1 MSAFRLAES
10 SELLEGGRPLSLCR
24 VFALLVKRRLI
35 MATTEE
41 RPRAPTSAIAAPQH
55 RGRGTLVRLGRD
67 RTSMTGFASGSPF
80 LTVPELAAL
89 LRVPV
94 SWVYE
99 QSRRVGSDAVP
110 CYRAGKRL
118 VFDREEV
125 LAWFLETQRRQ
136 LLPVDRRRRRRA
148 PGDGPG
154 GHRAGGPRLT
164 RRSAT
169 GASAVAVMLPREGAS
184 DA

>member
-1 MSAFRLAES
+1 
-10 SELLEGGRPLSLCR
+10 
-24 VFALLVKRRLI
+24 
-35 MATTEE
+35 
-41 RPRAPTSAIAAPQH
+41 
-55 RGRGTLVRLGRD
+55 
-67 RTSMTGFASGSPF
+67 MTGFASGSPF

-99 QSRRVGSDAVP
+99 HSRRVGPDTIP

-136 LLPVDRRRRRRA
+136 LLPVDRRRKRRA

-154 GHRAGGPRLT
+154 GQRARKPATTRGSANGPVP
-164 RRSAT
+164 
-169 GASAVAVMLPREGAS
+169 VALLLPRGELES
-184 DA
+184 